1 MKKKL
6 TIQQRL
12 ILPIILLG
20 IVALISNAL
29 SVIGINNV
37 NFNAAEI
44 VDNDMVGLEILQNI
58 RHTTTNIHKM
68 ALSHIVATDY
78 NTMIAVVEQIKE
90 EEVTLETY
98 LEEYEN
104 YVTEDEEA
112 IYAQLLEDYDSFKHA
127 LVYLVC
133 ASADSKTQDAYA
145 YANGDVADFGS
156 AMAGDIDELYG
167 AVRARTASARQR
179 LLTVY
184 IISLIIAAASIAA
197 CLTLVFAAIRII
209 KKYVIRPIKGTVD
222 TLQESSRKL
231 DEVTGEVLKHTR
243 TSEKSAGGLSSLADS
258 LSMAI
263 QKVANN
269 ATIINS
275 NAEDIK
281 GDVHD
286 MAVECSALTDYSSAM
301 KIRANEME
309 AAAQTNTEAIQ
320 KKTADIL
327 QVLEEAIENSKSVDQ
342 VNKLTK
348 DILEISSTTNLIAL
362 NASVEAGRAGEA
374 GKGFAVVAAEIK
386 SLANSCG
393 ETAVHIQEVNQI
405 VTNAVHNLS
414 KHSQDMADYLSE
426 TILEEFREFVSS
438 GRKYK
443 EDADYVKEMIDAF
456 NNRTDR
462 LSSSMIE
469 IADSIGSITKAID
482 EGATGITG
490 VADST
495 KSLVEDMADITGR
508 MDTNREIVEELKKQ
522 MEVFADFYKEVQIP
536 SIFCRQLYKQIF
548 HIE

>member
-1 MKKKL
+1 MKRKL

-20 IVALISNAL
+20 VVALISNAL
-29 SVIGINNV
+29 SVFSINNV
-37 NFNAAEI
+37 NSNASKI
-44 VDNDMVGLEILQNI
+44 VDNYVVGSETLQNI

-78 NTMIAVVEQIKE
+78 NTMITVVAQMKE
-90 EEVTLETY
+90 EEKTLEAY
-98 LEEYEN
+98 LKEYKK
-104 YVTEDEEA
+104 YVTEEEKE
-112 IYAQLLEDYDSFKHA
+112 IYAQLLENYDSFKHA

-133 ASADSKTQDAYA
+133 ASAGSRTQDAYA
-145 YANGDVADFGS
+145 YANGDVAQFG
-156 AMAGDIDELYG
+156 AAIAGNTDELYE
-167 AVRARTASARQR
+167 AVSARTASARQK
-179 LLTVY
+179 LLLVY
-184 IISLIIAAASIAA
+184 IVSLLIAAASIVL
-197 CLTLVFAAIRII
+197 CLALVLAAIRII
-209 KKYVIRPIKGTVD
+209 KKYVITPIKSTVD
-222 TLQESSRKL
+222 ILQESSQKL

-243 TSEKSAGGLSSLADS
+243 TSGRSAKDLSSLAGS
-258 LSMAI
+258 LSGAI

-269 ATIINS
+269 AAIINS
-275 NAEDIK
+275 SAADIK

-286 MAVECSALTDYSSAM
+286 MAEECSAITDYSSAM

-309 AAAQTNTEAIQ
+309 AAAQTNTEVIQ
-320 KKTADIL
+320 KKTTDIL
-327 QVLEEAIENSKSVDQ
+327 EVLEEAIENSKSVAQ

-348 DILEISSTTNLIAL
+348 DIVEISSTTNLIAL
-362 NASVEAGRAGEA
+362 NASTEATRAGEA

-386 SLANSCG
+386 SLANSCS
-393 ETAVHIQEVNQI
+393 ETAGRIQEVNQI

-426 TILEEFREFVSS
+426 TILTEFQEFVRS
-438 GRKYK
+438 GKQYK

-462 LSSSMIE
+462 LRNSMVE

-482 EGATGITG
+482 DGAAGITG

-508 MDTNREIVEELKKQ
+508 MDTNQEIVEELKNQ
-522 MEVFADFYKEVQIP
+522 MEVFEDF
-536 SIFCRQLYKQIF
+536 
-548 HIE
+548 